1 MDIPFSLFLLFLNF
15 YLYYN
20 NGLINYFLI
29 TIAFIFLFLTLFKPN
44 LLRLP
49 SLYWEEIWFFSWT
62 FFSPIILT
70 IVYILTILP
79 VNIILRIFSVDL
91 ISSKASNLKKSYW
104 INRAKKKLIL
114 GINFNDRFFKRIFK
128 FLVERKKF
136 WLLPVIIL
144 LMMFGSLIVIT
155 HGTAIAPFIYT
166 IF

>member
-1 MDIPFSLFLLFLNF
+1 MKSIEKKLKNFGYTFFVIFTFLNF

-49 SLYWEEIWFFSWT
+49 SLYWEKFGFFLGR

-79 VNIILRIFSVDL
+79 INIILRIFSVDL
-91 ISSKASNLKKSYW
+91 ISLKASDLKKSYW
-104 INRAKKKLIL
+104 INRAKRK
-114 GINFNDRFFKRIFK
+114 INFRNQF
-128 FLVERKKF
+128 
-136 WLLPVIIL
+136 
-144 LMMFGSLIVIT
+144 
-155 HGTAIAPFIYT
+155 
-166 IF
+166 

>member
-1 MDIPFSLFLLFLNF
+1 MKSIEKKFKNFGYTFFVIFTFLNF

-49 SLYWEEIWFFSWT
+49 SLYWEKFGFFLGR

-104 INRAKKKLIL
+104 INRAKKK
-114 GINFNDRFFKRIFK
+114 INFRNQF
-128 FLVERKKF
+128 
-136 WLLPVIIL
+136 
-144 LMMFGSLIVIT
+144 
-155 HGTAIAPFIYT
+155 
-166 IF
+166 

>member
-1 MDIPFSLFLLFLNF
+1 MKSIEKKFKNFGYTFFVIFTFLNF

-49 SLYWEEIWFFSWT
+49 SLYWEKFGFFLGR

-79 VNIILRIFSVDL
+79 INIILRIFSVDL
-91 ISSKASNLKKSYW
+91 ISLKASDLKKSYW
-104 INRAKKKLIL
+104 INRAKRK
-114 GINFNDRFFKRIFK
+114 INFRNQF
-128 FLVERKKF
+128 
-136 WLLPVIIL
+136 
-144 LMMFGSLIVIT
+144 
-155 HGTAIAPFIYT
+155 
-166 IF
+166 

>member
-1 MDIPFSLFLLFLNF
+1 MKSIEKKFKNFGYTFFVIFTFLNF

-29 TIAFIFLFLTLFKPN
+29 ITALIFLFLTLFKPN

-49 SLYWEEIWFFSWT
+49 SLYWEKFGFFLGR

-104 INRAKKKLIL
+104 INRAKKK
-114 GINFNDRFFKRIFK
+114 INFRNQF
-128 FLVERKKF
+128 
-136 WLLPVIIL
+136 
-144 LMMFGSLIVIT
+144 
-155 HGTAIAPFIYT
+155 
-166 IF
+166 

>member
-1 MDIPFSLFLLFLNF
+1 MKSIEKKFKNFGYTFFVIFTFLNF

-29 TIAFIFLFLTLFKPN
+29 IIALIFLFLTLFKPN

-49 SLYWEEIWFFSWT
+49 SLYWEKFGFFLGR

-104 INRAKKKLIL
+104 INREKKK
-114 GINFNDRFFKRIFK
+114 INFRNQF
-128 FLVERKKF
+128 
-136 WLLPVIIL
+136 
-144 LMMFGSLIVIT
+144 
-155 HGTAIAPFIYT
+155 
-166 IF
+166 